1 MMSARSLMNNLRS
14 TTRRS
19 STLSVF
25 LYAISG
31 LKSIWP
37 RWRFSISL
45 AWSNGA
51 LLTGGGNRKSFRPSG
66 SHTHKGLANSRSERG
81 GMEMDRLRRGEE
93 VGQERGGWQVR
104 KYRWETGTERREMKC
119 GERKKRWERGGRIW
133 NGGSDDKRNIAFST
147 EEEKDQGVEPVTWW
161 RKIKWASKNWRKKVI
176 GTENE
181 TERLSIRII
190 NEND

>member
-1 MMSARSLMNNLRS
+1 MMSARRLMNNLRS

-81 GMEMDRLRRGEE
+81 GMEMDRLR
-93 VGQERGGWQVR
+93 
-104 KYRWETGTERREMKC
+104 
-119 GERKKRWERGGRIW
+119 GERKLDKKEEVDRWGNIDERRGPKEGRWNVEREKRCEVRGKALERRKWWQEKYCVLEGGGERS
-133 NGGSDDKRNIAFST
+133 GSGACDMMAKDKVG
-147 EEEKDQGVEPVTWW
+147 E
-161 RKIKWASKNWRKKVI
+161 
-176 GTENE
+176 
-181 TERLSIRII
+181 
-190 NEND
+190 

>member
-1 MMSARSLMNNLRS
+1 MMSARGLMNNLRS

-81 GMEMDRLRRGEE
+81 GMEMDRLRRERKLDKKEE
-93 VGQERGGWQVR
+93 VD
-104 KYRWETGTERREMKC
+104 RWGNIDERRGPKE
-119 GERKKRWERGGRIW
+119 GRW
-133 NGGSDDKRNIAFST
+133 N
-147 EEEKDQGVEPVTWW
+147 EEEKKTDGREGEGFGTEEVMTREILHFRGRR
-161 RKIKWASKNWRKKVI
+161 RKIREWSLWHD
-176 GTENE
+176 G
-181 TERLSIRII
+181 ER
-190 NEND
+190 

>member
-1 MMSARSLMNNLRS
+1 MMSARGLMNNLCS

-51 LLTGGGNRKSFRPSG
+51 LLTGGGNRKSFRPSS
-66 SHTHKGLANSRSERG
+66 SHTHKGLANSRPERG
-81 GMEMDRLRRGEE
+81 GMEMDRLRGERKLDKKEE
-93 VGQERGGWQVR
+93 VDRWGNIDERGGP
-104 KYRWETGTERREMKC
+104 KEGRWNVEREKKKDGREGEGFGTEEVMTREILRFRGRRRKIREWSLWHD
-119 GERKKRWERGGRIW
+119 GER
-133 NGGSDDKRNIAFST
+133 
-147 EEEKDQGVEPVTWW
+147 
-161 RKIKWASKNWRKKVI
+161 
-176 GTENE
+176 
-181 TERLSIRII
+181 
-190 NEND
+190 